1 MNQVRERARAK
12 AKAARESQHTGG
24 CAQRRR
30 KKSFTLHEAD
40 RTENT
45 PAMLQVIYTTNLDVT
60 KYIINNNT

>member
-12 AKAARESQHTGG
+12 AKAARESPHTGG

-45 PAMLQVIYTTNLDVT
+45 PAMLQVIIYN
-60 KYIINNNT
+60 